1 MLVMRPPVPLIT
13 ERLTLRP
20 PALDD
25 ADAFFESY
33 SQDPEVTR
41 YLTWRP
47 HAGIDHTVAFIER
60 CLASWEDGTAYPY
73 AITETESGRVLGV
86 IEARLRGH
94 QVELGYVLAQ
104 ESWGTGFATEAV
116 SAIKDWALSEPEI
129 WRVWAYVDVDNIASG
144 RVLQKAGLEP
154 EGVLRRFA
162 VHPNVSD
169 EPRDCWVFAATR

>member
-1 MLVMRPPVPLIT
+1 MPVMNPPIPLIT

-20 PALDD
+20 PTLDD
-25 ADAFFESY
+25 AQPFFTSY
-33 SQDPEVTR
+33 SQDPDVTR

-47 HAGIDHTVAFIER
+47 HESIEHTTDFIRR
-60 CLASWEDGTAYPY
+60 CISRWEDESAYPY
-73 AITETESGRVLGV
+73 AITETASGKVVGI
-86 IEARLRGH
+86 IEARVRGH

-104 ESWGTGFATEAV
+104 DVWGTGYATEAV
-116 SAIKDWALSEPEI
+116 SAIKNWALAQPEI
-129 WRVWAYVDVDNIASG
+129 WRIWAYVDVENIASG